1 MVSAK
6 KHLMVSV
13 FLLVAAASA
22 WAQAKTG
29 AQVREILEIFDLHP
43 RLPIRLTD
51 LMHNNSKIAPQEVP
65 VFLQDALFLRG
76 MDFRPVDFNHGWRFN
91 GTESGVSNDQA
102 GWLLGYPDSPFR
114 FVRSGPG
121 VWKEVYQTGK
131 DTYLQCNPDAVP
143 RVRIAL
149 ISDQQS
155 GMRMHFFIPFEQTTA
170 SVPPF
175 SILVSGAV
183 RTLPSDPQC
192 SSNFSTLPWTGK
204 PPSKLYL
211 NDERY
216 TEGTPGICLVF
227 YPISAS
233 APNIRMS
240 SDRNKQALAE
250 GCPPVDWGYAGYYY
264 THVGDAIPGMWTR
277 QKDLA
282 KNYLRMNQWE
292 AVGWDEKYLYR
303 LNCEGLR
310 WEEKPFNTFFYNSV
324 KIEYAKYPVTIET
337 SPDQRKPLDL
347 RVPLAAGSNE
357 AYAVWFMLTNDSFWL
372 DYDRKNM
379 YWKIKNE
386 KTRSEFRMW
395 KANP

>member
-1 MVSAK
+1 
-6 KHLMVSV
+6 
-13 FLLVAAASA
+13 
-22 WAQAKTG
+22 
-29 AQVREILEIFDLHP
+29 
-43 RLPIRLTD
+43 
-51 LMHNNSKIAPQEVP
+51 
-65 VFLQDALFLRG
+65 
-76 MDFRPVDFNHGWRFN
+76 
-91 GTESGVSNDQA
+91 
-102 GWLLGYPDSPFR
+102 
-114 FVRSGPG
+114 
-121 VWKEVYQTGK
+121 
-131 DTYLQCNPDAVP
+131 
-143 RVRIAL
+143 
-149 ISDQQS
+149 
-155 GMRMHFFIPFEQTTA
+155 
-170 SVPPF
+170 
-175 SILVSGAV
+175 
-183 RTLPSDPQC
+183 
-192 SSNFSTLPWTGK
+192 
-204 PPSKLYL
+204 
-211 NDERY
+211 
-216 TEGTPGICLVF
+216 VF

-310 WEEKPFNTFFYNSV
+310 WEEKPFNPFFYRQ
-324 KIEYAKYPVTIET
+324 KIEYAKYPVLIET
-337 SPDQRKPLDL
+337 GPNQRKPLDL

-357 AYAVWFMLTNDSFWL
+357 AYAVWFMLTDDSFYFN
-372 DYDRKNM
+372 YDLKNM